1 MSATG
6 GIWYALLVALAPLPE
21 PKPDVLVLFA
31 ADPEYRAARG
41 AESTYEGTLQF
52 HREPGR
58 TEHYRL
64 LSQDGVGKPVVQ
76 ELYLPKRASEL
87 AVHVGQRVRLVGK
100 VTSVEID
107 GKAREQ
113 LWPARLERLVAAGN
127 REAGEGGVFARC
139 FWQPAGA
146 RKVGKTTVVYR
157 NGQQLAQAL
166 KIEGGTAA
174 ASASNEMAQKLGV
187 SEIDWK
193 KQMVVCVAAGL
204 CGPDVTRL
212 TITRVAVKDAQL
224 TVFYK
229 LERGGKDD
237 PAAGGFG
244 YPAET
249 VLVNRIEG
257 PVRFE
262 QEPDPMPPIP
272 KEKTP

>member
-1 MSATG
+1 MPATAW
-6 GIWYALLVALAPLPE
+6 IWCATLAALAPLPE
-21 PKPDVLVLFA
+21 SKPDVLVLFA

-41 AESTYEGTLQF
+41 TESTYEGTLQF

-64 LSQDGVGKPVVQ
+64 LGQDGVGKPVVQ

-87 AVHVGQRVRLVGK
+87 AVHVGQRVRIVGK
-100 VTSVEID
+100 VLSVEID

-113 LWPARLERLVAAGN
+113 LWPARLERLVAAGSG
-127 REAGEGGVFARC
+127 EAGVGGVFARC

-166 KIEGGTAA
+166 KIEGATAA
-174 ASASNEMAQKLGV
+174 ASASTEMAQKLGV
-187 SEIDWK
+187 PEIDWQ

-212 TITRVAVKDAQL
+212 RVTRLAVKVSEL

-229 LERGGKDD
+229 LEKNGKDD
-237 PAAGGFG
+237 PLAGGFG

-249 VLVNRIEG
+249 VLVNRVEG
-257 PVRFE
+257 GVRFE
-262 QEPDPMPPIP
+262 QEPDVLPIP